1 MDEALIRYKNV
12 YINQQELGVLED
24 VNLELNKG
32 EFVYL
37 IGKVGSGKT
46 SLLKT
51 IYGELDIQSG
61 EAEVLGYNMTNIKR
75 KHIPELR
82 RRLGIV
88 FQDFQLLT
96 DRTVHANLS
105 FVLRATGWTNKATIK
120 ARIEEVLDQ
129 VGMTGKGYKM
139 PNELS
144 GGEQQRIVI
153 ARAILNRPD
162 IILADEPTGNL
173 DTETGRKIV
182 ELLKSICA
190 TGSAIMMTTHNLHLL
205 SEYPGVVYRF
215 ENHHI
220 KEVTHEYSRMERSQN
235 ETERKMKVLKF
246 GGTSVGS
253 AQRMKEVAKLITD
266 GEQKIV
272 VLSAMSGTT
281 NTLVEISD
289 YLYKKNPE
297 GANEIINRLEAK
309 YKQHVNEL
317 YSTDEYKQKTQE
329 FIKAQFDYIRSYTKD
344 IFTLFEEKVILA
356 QGELISTN
364 MVTNYL
370 QEQGVNAILL
380 PALEFMRTDKNSEPD
395 PVYIK
400 EKLAAQL
407 EIHPDAEIYITQG
420 FICRNAYGEI
430 DNLQRG
436 GSDYTASL
444 IGAAVNA
451 SEIQIWTD
459 IDGMHDNDPR
469 IVDKTSPVR
478 HLHFEE
484 AAELAYFGA
493 KILHPTCV
501 QPAKYANIPVR
512 LLNTMEPTAPG
523 TLISNDTEK
532 GKIKAVAAKD
542 NITAIKIKSSRM
554 LLAHGFLRKVFEIF
568 ESYQTSID
576 MICTSEVGVSVSIDN
591 TKHLNEIL
599 DDLKKY
605 GTVTVDQDMCIIC
618 VVGDLEWEN
627 VGFEAKALDAMRD
640 IPVRMISFGG
650 SNYNISFLIR
660 EEDKKKALQSLSDH
674 LFNNK

>member
-1 MDEALIRYKNV
+1 
-12 YINQQELGVLED
+12 
-24 VNLELNKG
+24 
-32 EFVYL
+32 
-37 IGKVGSGKT
+37 
-46 SLLKT
+46 
-51 IYGELDIQSG
+51 
-61 EAEVLGYNMTNIKR
+61 
-75 KHIPELR
+75 
-82 RRLGIV
+82 
-88 FQDFQLLT
+88 
-96 DRTVHANLS
+96 
-105 FVLRATGWTNKATIK
+105 
-120 ARIEEVLDQ
+120 
-129 VGMTGKGYKM
+129 
-139 PNELS
+139 
-144 GGEQQRIVI
+144 
-153 ARAILNRPD
+153 
-162 IILADEPTGNL
+162 
-173 DTETGRKIV
+173 
-182 ELLKSICA
+182 
-190 TGSAIMMTTHNLHLL
+190 
-205 SEYPGVVYRF
+205 
-215 ENHHI
+215 
-220 KEVTHEYSRMERSQN
+220 
-235 ETERKMKVLKF
+235 MKVLKF

-253 AQRMKEVAKLITD
+253 AQRMKDVAKLITD

-297 GANEIINRLEAK
+297 GANEVINKLEAK
-309 YKQHVNEL
+309 YKQHIDEL
-317 YSTDEYKQKTQE
+317 FSTEEYKQKTLE
-329 FIKAQFDYIRSYTKD
+329 LVKSVFDYIRSFTKD

-356 QGELISTN
+356 QGEIISTN

-370 QEQGVNAILL
+370 CEQGVKAVLI

-395 PVYIK
+395 LNYIR
-400 EKLAAQL
+400 EKLALQL
-407 EIHPDAEIYITQG
+407 EANPGQEIYITQG

-469 IVDKTSPVR
+469 VVGKTSPVR
-478 HLHFEE
+478 QLHFEE

-512 LLNTMEPTAPG
+512 LLNTIEPSAPG
-523 TLISNDTEK
+523 TLISNETEK

-568 ESYQTSID
+568 ESYQTPID
-576 MICTSEVGVSVSIDN
+576 MVCTSEVGVSMSIDN
-591 TKHLNEIL
+591 TKHLNEIVN
-599 DDLKKY
+599 DLKKY
-605 GTVTVDQDMCIIC
+605 GTVTVDHDMCIVC

-627 VGFEAKALDAMRD
+627 IGFEAKAIQAMRN

-660 EEDKKKALQSLSDH
+660 ESDKKTALQSLSDV

>member
-1 MDEALIRYKNV
+1 MR
-12 YINQQELGVLED
+12 
-24 VNLELNKG
+24 
-32 EFVYL
+32 
-37 IGKVGSGKT
+37 
-46 SLLKT
+46 
-51 IYGELDIQSG
+51 
-61 EAEVLGYNMTNIKR
+61 
-75 KHIPELR
+75 
-82 RRLGIV
+82 
-88 FQDFQLLT
+88 
-96 DRTVHANLS
+96 
-105 FVLRATGWTNKATIK
+105 
-120 ARIEEVLDQ
+120 
-129 VGMTGKGYKM
+129 
-139 PNELS
+139 
-144 GGEQQRIVI
+144 
-153 ARAILNRPD
+153 
-162 IILADEPTGNL
+162 
-173 DTETGRKIV
+173 
-182 ELLKSICA
+182 
-190 TGSAIMMTTHNLHLL
+190 
-205 SEYPGVVYRF
+205 
-215 ENHHI
+215 
-220 KEVTHEYSRMERSQN
+220 
-235 ETERKMKVLKF
+235 VLKF
-246 GGTSVGS
+246 GGTSVGTP
-253 AQRMKEVAKLITD
+253 QRMKDVAKLITD
-266 GEQKIV
+266 GERKIV

-297 GANEIINRLEAK
+297 GANEIINKLESK

-317 YSTDEYKQKTQE
+317 YSTEEYKQKTLE
-329 FIKAQFDYIRSYTKD
+329 FIKAQFNYIRSYTKD

-370 QEQGVNAILL
+370 QEQGVKAVLL
-380 PALEFMRTDKNSEPD
+380 PALEFMRTDKNAEPD
-395 PVYIK
+395 PTYIK
-400 EKLAAQL
+400 NKLAAQL
-407 EIHPDAEIYITQG
+407 ELYPDAEIYITQG

-436 GSDYTASL
+436 GSDYSASL
-444 IGAAVNA
+444 IGAAIGA
-451 SEIQIWTD
+451 DEIQIWTD

-469 IVDKTSPVR
+469 IVEKTAPVR
-478 HLHFEE
+478 QLHFEE

-493 KILHPTCV
+493 KILHPTCI

-542 NITAIKIKSSRM
+542 NITAIKIKSGRM
-554 LLAHGFLRKVFEIF
+554 LLAYGFLRKVFEIF

-599 DDLKKY
+599 NDLKKY
-605 GTVTVDQDMCIIC
+605 GTVTVDHDMCIIC

-660 EEDKKKALQSLSDH
+660 ESDKKEALQSLSKH
-674 LFNNK
+674 LFNH